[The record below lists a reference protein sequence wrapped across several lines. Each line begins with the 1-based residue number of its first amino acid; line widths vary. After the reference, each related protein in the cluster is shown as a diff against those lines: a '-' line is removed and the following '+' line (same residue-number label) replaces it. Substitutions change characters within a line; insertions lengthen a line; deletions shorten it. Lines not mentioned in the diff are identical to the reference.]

1 MMFIKD
7 PNCEE
12 VRSVMKENKEIEE
25 AVVEVIKLSED
36 EKMRKL
42 AELREKAIMDE
53 KDIFRA
59 GEDKGMKEGIKEGIK
74 EGERKKTIEIAKELL
89 NMNLS
94 IEQIIQAT
102 GLEKEKI
109 EEIRKRN
116 G

>member
-59 GEDKGMKEGIKEGIK
+59 GEDKGMKEG
-74 EGERKKTIEIAKELL
+74 ERKKTIEIAKELL

-109 EEIRKRN
+109 EEIRKHS